1 MGTILGKQGPYYR
14 LSTEWNSVPMLTML
28 LVFLFLFLLM
38 GTFMSN
44 SSGLWASGDFIDVFV
59 GWHNTRWG
67 YSCVVL
73 GGGF

>member
-1 MGTILGKQGPYYR
+1 MEQCPYA
-14 LSTEWNSVPMLTML
+14 NHVACVP
-28 LVFLFLFLLM
+28 FLFLLM